1 MVKKK
6 KKKSNTL
13 LSGSLVEKHPLLQKE
28 LLVCPS
34 RTGEVPKENQM
45 ICPEEGE
52 VLGCRRDPM
61 STAHVQ
67 QVGHSLG
74 RGVFVPGASLTCKP
88 SEPCSPGGC
97 FFFQEKEHKGHGP
110 CHVETCRI
118 VKGTEQKGPLLSG
131 IKPRPINFLE

>member
-1 MVKKK
+1 MLIKLTFNLKINAHSKNSNGKK

-88 SEPCSPGGC
+88 SEPCSPGGY
-97 FFFQEKEHKGHGP
+97 FFFKRKNTKDMVP
-110 CHVETCRI
+110 AMWRHVE
-118 VKGTEQKGPLLSG
+118 
-131 IKPRPINFLE
+131 